1 MNGQESL
8 TRLRMAGYRPGAVFL
23 CIVPRG
29 SYSVFTHPDM
39 AMAHGGFPEIDVYP
53 DEDARALD
61 LRCIAGLDV
70 HITGG
75 KAKAVKALYDRVRQF
90 RPNTITAVASDAR
103 SILRFS
109 TGEESRLEG
118 GV

>member
-23 CIVPRG
+23 FIVPRG
-29 SYSVFTHPDM
+29 NYSVFTHPDM

-53 DEDARALD
+53 DEDPRVLD

-70 HITGG
+70 HIGGG
-75 KAKAVKALYDRVRQF
+75 KAKAVKALYDRAKQF
-90 RPNTITAVASDAR
+90 RPNSITATALDGK
-103 SILRFS
+103 SILRFAN
-109 TGEESRLEG
+109 GEESRLEG